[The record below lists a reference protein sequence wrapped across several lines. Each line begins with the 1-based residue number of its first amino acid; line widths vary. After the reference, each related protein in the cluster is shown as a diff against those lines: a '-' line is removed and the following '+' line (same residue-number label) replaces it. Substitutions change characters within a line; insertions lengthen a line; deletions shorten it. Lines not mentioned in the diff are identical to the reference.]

1 MGSRHYADGRS
12 EERQP
17 ENGRDFQLKELQE
30 IVGGYIEI
38 VPTKDGRIMVCNEE
52 GKLDGLPRNEQAT
65 ALVAFPSPR
74 EMMETLRTNPDIIFV
89 GEITDTEVDY
99 IAGDVLVCESSEV
112 K

>member
-52 GKLDGLPRNEQAT
+52 GKLD
-65 ALVAFPSPR
+65 
-74 EMMETLRTNPDIIFV
+74 DIIFV

-99 IAGDVLVCESSEV
+99 IAGDVLVCESSEL